1 MDDAGRLTPGATYIY
16 EQANGVIYARKLGDP
31 PDQRFEVGRDY
42 DPRTS
47 DGRPLHDNLMD
58 SKLWGEIHRAAK
70 TNPALQDALDRVKL
84 IHALSQQDDTV
95 PHHPV

>member
-1 MDDAGRLTPGATYIY
+1 MSRLEPNAPYIY
-16 EQANGVIYARKLGDP
+16 ERADGVIYARRIGDP
-31 PDQRFEVGRDY
+31 PNKRFEIGRDY
-42 DPRTS
+42 DS
-47 DGRPLHDNLMD
+47 ESVFNNLQE

-84 IHALSQQDDTV
+84 IHALSKQDDTV

>member
-1 MDDAGRLTPGATYIY
+1 MNSKLTPGATYVY
-16 EQANGVIYARKLGDP
+16 ERHDGVVYARKFGDP
-31 PDQRFEVGRDY
+31 PNQRFEIGRDY

-47 DGRPLHDNLMD
+47 DGRPLHDHIMD

-84 IHALSQQDDTV
+84 VYALSKQYDSISY
-95 PHHPV
+95 HPA

>member
-1 MDDAGRLTPGATYIY
+1 MENAGRLTPGATYIY
-16 EQANGVIYARKLGDP
+16 ERADGVVYARRMGDP
-31 PDQRFEVGRDY
+31 PDQRFEIGRDL
-42 DPRTS
+42 DPRTN
-47 DGRPLHDNLMD
+47 HLMD

-84 IHALSQQDDTV
+84 IHALSEQDDTI